1 MADDLALSSTAVEGQ
16 GTDGVRALAGWG
28 PDDVS
33 LRRMRIDVEES
44 ERLKAAC
51 QRGLDRAW
59 NWIVR
64 KMQQAQHRQA
74 DLLLAGLPSS
84 FSLWP
89 QRANAGTPNPSPTAE
104 GSTNT

>member
-44 ERLKAAC
+44 ERLKSAC
-51 QRGLDRAW
+51 QRGLDRW
-59 NWIVR
+59 YVKHIELMNVR
-64 KMQQAQHRQA
+64 QTQLM
-74 DLLLAGLPSS
+74 DWMVAGFPTS
-84 FSLWP
+84 FSHWP
-89 QRANAGTPNPSPTAE
+89 QRANAGSPNPSTTAE
-104 GSTNT
+104 RSANT